1 MKDIKSAQCLEFFSE
16 LLSVL
21 TTHRHYERVFHFVVD
36 RIVRLYHCRSC
47 AVVLIDRES
56 EYLRIENCYG
66 ISRTY
71 CKEFR
76 QKVATGAIGELL
88 WTGRPILIS
97 DAELLPEI
105 AKNVELEAPFA
116 SCICVQ
122 IAVHHQTIGYL
133 FADSDMR
140 DAFTDDDVPVMHAFA
155 RLAAL
160 AYYQNRL
167 YEENLRL
174 DRVDHETE
182 LQRYS
187 FFSEHL
193 QQNVDRAGST
203 GETLGLIMM
212 DIDNYKRIA
221 NTYGGEARKAF
232 LREFGGLLRK
242 QLRTYDSACRYGPD
256 ELIIMLPDT
265 SLDEALHVA
274 DALCETI
281 RAHTFTE
288 FDLVTTVSCGVVGFP
303 HDGDSVEK
311 LIQRAKHSV
320 FEAQRA
326 GRNKIFHN
334 ENEARLTRTE

>member
-1 MKDIKSAQCLEFFSE
+1 MKDIKSAQCVEFFSE

-36 RIVRLYHCRSC
+36 RIVRLYRCRAC
-47 AVVLIDRES
+47 AVVLIDRET
-56 EYLRIENCYG
+56 EYLSIENCHG
-66 ISRTY
+66 ISRTF

-97 DAELLPEI
+97 DASLLPEI
-105 AKNVELEAPFA
+105 ARSVELEVPFA
-116 SCICVQ
+116 SCIVVQ

-133 FADSDMR
+133 YADSELR
-140 DAFTDDDVPVMHAFA
+140 DTFTDDDIPVIQAFA
-155 RLAAL
+155 RLAAV
-160 AYYQNRL
+160 AWYQNRL

-193 QQNVDRAGST
+193 QQNVDRARSA
-203 GETLGLIMM
+203 GEPLGLIMM

-221 NTYGGEARKAF
+221 NTYGGEARKSF
-232 LREFGGLLRK
+232 LREFGGLLQR
-242 QLRTYDSACRYGPD
+242 QLRTYDSACRYGAD
-256 ELIIMLPDT
+256 EIIVMLPDT
-265 SLDEALHVA
+265 GIDDTLHVA
-274 DALCETI
+274 ETLCDAI
-281 RAHTFTE
+281 RTHTFTE
-288 FDLVTTVSCGVVGFP
+288 FDLVTTVSCGVSVFP
-303 HDGDSVEK
+303 DDGATVEEM
-311 LIQRAKHSV
+311 IQRAKHSV

-326 GRNKIFHN
+326 GRNKIFHD
-334 ENEARLTRTE
+334 EKEARLPQAD